1 MCEGTEMKK
10 IFLLILLNFISYA
23 QLETVWVKRFFS
35 PFDFADFAIDN
46 FNNIILTT
54 YPYIRK
60 LNPDGEILWQDSVYL
75 GNASPAILCVATD
88 TKNNII
94 VGGIWSQYPYADFD
108 TLWVIFKF
116 NPFGQVLWQ
125 ETIPF
130 PGLNYYSLTD
140 IAVDKENNIII
151 VGGTSGTGRY
161 GFWLI
166 FKYSENGELMWE
178 RRYTSDWGPD
188 CATGVCCDNFNNVI
202 VTGYRGVFPRPRQW
216 FPQVIKYSRDGD
228 SLWSHAYVPEE
239 PENRY
244 AGRPAVDKFDNIIMV
259 GGDGVF
265 KYAPDGSKLWNWHTS
280 SVPQPAAS
288 HFFSA
293 VTDSND
299 NIFVIG
305 SRAEPRIVEIWK
317 LTPQGETVYR
327 FQFPFSVRYLAPFF
341 LLLDKEGNLITA
353 IKPRE
358 DRNVYL
364 FKLRERI
371 SEIKEKVIKKPLSL
385 RRRIYDIKGNLI
397 EEKRL
402 KKGIYFLNDG
412 KKINKILI
420 LK

>member
-1 MCEGTEMKK
+1 MKK

-23 QLETVWVKRFFS
+23 QLETVWVKRYFS
-35 PFDFADFAIDN
+35 PFDLPDFAIDN

-75 GNASPAILCVATD
+75 GNAGSTLLCVATD
-88 TKNNII
+88 TENNII
-94 VGGIWSQYPYADFD
+94 VGGTWNQYPSPGYDS
-108 TLWVIFKF
+108 LWVIFKF

-125 ETIPF
+125 ETISF
-130 PGLNYYSLTD
+130 SERNYYKSTD

-151 VGGTSGTGRY
+151 VGGTGGTGPH

-178 RRYTSDWGPD
+178 RRYTSGWGPD
-188 CATGVCCDNFNNVI
+188 AAMGVCCDNFNNVI
-202 VTGYRGVFPRPRQW
+202 VTGYRGVYPRPRQW
-216 FPQVIKYSRDGD
+216 FPQVIKYSKDGD
-228 SLWSHAYVPEE
+228 YLWSHTYVPEE
-239 PENRY
+239 PQNRK
-244 AGRPAVDKFDNIIMV
+244 AGRPAVDRFDNIIMV

-280 SVPQPAAS
+280 SVPKPAAS
-288 HFFSA
+288 RFFSA
-293 VTDSND
+293 VTDSNG

-305 SRAEPRIVEIWK
+305 DTVRFEWGIVEIWK
-317 LTPQGETVYR
+317 LTPQGETIYR
-327 FQFPFSVRYLAPFF
+327 FQFPFPIRFETPYF

-353 IKPRE
+353 IKNSQE
-358 DRNVYL
+358 NYVYL
-364 FKLRERI
+364 FKLRERVN
-371 SEIKEKVIKKPLSL
+371 EIKEKGIKKPLFL
-385 RRRIYDIKGNLI
+385 KRRIYDIKGDLI
-397 EEKRL
+397 KEKRL